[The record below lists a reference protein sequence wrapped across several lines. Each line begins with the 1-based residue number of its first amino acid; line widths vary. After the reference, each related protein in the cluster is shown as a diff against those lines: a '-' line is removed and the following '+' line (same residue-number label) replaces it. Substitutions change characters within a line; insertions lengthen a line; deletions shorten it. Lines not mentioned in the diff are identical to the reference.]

1 MCVVIGCFGISGL
14 QIRMVMAASR
24 LLGAAAACVMSGGT
38 CSSYRHDRSRQ
49 LSVQRMLR
57 GRLASPLGAMES
69 LATLGAFVWVAP
81 RVWPRVGGALDGTCS
96 DWERCTMRK
105 TWVIGEVLSSLEKKL
120 GRPMEVEALLGLIE
134 VAHKA
139 AEVSWRVEGG
149 TTGARA
155 FGGLRGEETPG

>member
-1 MCVVIGCFGISGL
+1 MVVRSCLGSACVCVVIGCFGISGL

-24 LLGAAAACVMSGGT
+24 LLGAAAACVIGGGT

-69 LATLGAFVWVAP
+69 LATLGALSGLPLEYGEGW
-81 RVWPRVGGALDGTCS
+81 RSLDGTCS

-105 TWVIGEVLSSLEKKL
+105 TW
-120 GRPMEVEALLGLIE
+120 
-134 VAHKA
+134 
-139 AEVSWRVEGG
+139 
-149 TTGARA
+149 
-155 FGGLRGEETPG
+155 